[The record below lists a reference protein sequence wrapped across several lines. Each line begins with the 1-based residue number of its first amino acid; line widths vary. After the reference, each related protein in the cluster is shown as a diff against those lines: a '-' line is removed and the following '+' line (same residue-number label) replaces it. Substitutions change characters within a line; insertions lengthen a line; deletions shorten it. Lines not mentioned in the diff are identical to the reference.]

1 MVNFFKKKIFMLNQH
16 LKFIDFQ
23 DAEHA
28 HMHFEHYILDAHMLK
43 VAKVPVMTWPFANL
57 HSKDQNY

>member
-1 MVNFFKKKIFMLNQH
+1 MVNFVKKKIFMLNQH

-23 DAEHA
+23 DA
-28 HMHFEHYILDAHMLK
+28 EHYILDAHMLK